1 MVCYLCISSYSFF
14 IVLFLKPIYFIYAI
28 TVYLRLFA
36 SLKLE
41 ARPPCTNFSRYLRTT
56 LWYRNT
62 AYVSRSES
70 LKSLRIAALTV
81 AVLLSGHFLSFFFL
95 SLDLHHVQFTNVPLS
110 EYCVGEFPQLDFSL
124 FLLSSCSFLYLN
136 LNLVALR
143 MSAFFFFI
151 LLHMLK
157 PAVFDY
163 SEYSVLSVKILYL
176 YFVSCVQRF
185 LFFFI
190 LRLIFFRLIL
200 RAQDVSRCL
209 SKSLFYRLS
218 IS

>member
-1 MVCYLCISSYSFF
+1 MVQKYRVCIEVGIVKIVAYSCANSGSSF
-14 IVLFLKPIYFIYAI
+14 IW
-28 TVYLRLFA
+28 
-36 SLKLE
+36 S
-41 ARPPCTNFSRYLRTT
+41 FSR
-56 LWYRNT
+56 
-62 AYVSRSES
+62 
-70 LKSLRIAALTV
+70 
-81 AVLLSGHFLSFFFL
+81 FL

-185 LFFFI
+185 LFFYI
-190 LRLIFFRLIL
+190 TPHFF
-200 RAQDVSRCL
+200 
-209 SKSLFYRLS
+209 
-218 IS
+218 